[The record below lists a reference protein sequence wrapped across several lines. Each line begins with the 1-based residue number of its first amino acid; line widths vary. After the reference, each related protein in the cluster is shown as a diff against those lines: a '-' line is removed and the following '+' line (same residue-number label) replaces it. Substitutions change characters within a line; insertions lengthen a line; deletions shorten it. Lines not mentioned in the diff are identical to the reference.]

1 MSAAGRVEGK
11 VAFITGAAR
20 GQGQSH
26 AVRLAEEGA
35 DIIAIDVC
43 AQLETVPYAM
53 AAETDLDETV
63 ELVAKV
69 GGRVLARSVDV
80 RDLAALKRVVAD
92 GIAMFGTIDIVCAN
106 AGIGTYGLT
115 WEITEAA
122 WQEMIDVNLGGVWKT
137 IAATV
142 PELLR
147 QGSGGSIVLISSLG
161 GLIGYP
167 NCAAYCAAKHGVVG
181 LMRTLAVE
189 LAPQH
194 IRVNSVHPGTV
205 ATPMVMND
213 AMFEMFSGGRAG
225 ATFADVEPTFRGM
238 HALPV
243 TMLESIDISNAVL
256 YLASDEARHVT
267 GTTHVVD
274 AGASM
279 PMKIPHGIS

>member
-1 MSAAGRVEGK
+1 MSTAGRVEGK

-20 GQGQSH
+20 GQGRSH

-43 AQLETVPYAM
+43 RQLDTVPYPM
-53 AAETDLDETV
+53 AGQRDLQETR
-63 ELVAKV
+63 ELVEKA
-69 GGRVLARSVDV
+69 GRRVLARQVDV
-80 RDLAALKRVVAD
+80 RDLEAMQQVVAD
-92 GIAMFGTIDIVCAN
+92 GVEMFGKLDIVCAN

-142 PELLR
+142 PQLLG
-147 QGSGGSIVLISSLG
+147 QGSGGSIILISSLG
-161 GLIGYP
+161 GLVGYP
-167 NCAAYCAAKHGVVG
+167 NCGAYCAAKHGVVG
-181 LMRTLAVE
+181 LMHTLAVE
-189 LAPQH
+189 LAPQQ

-213 AMFEMFSGGRAG
+213 AMFELFSGGRVG
-225 ATFADVEPTFRGM
+225 ATYADVEPTFRGM
-238 HALPV
+238 HALPIA
-243 TMLESIDISNAVL
+243 MLESLDISNAVL
-256 YLASDEARHVT
+256 YLASDEARYVT

-279 PMKIPHGIS
+279 SIKIPNGA